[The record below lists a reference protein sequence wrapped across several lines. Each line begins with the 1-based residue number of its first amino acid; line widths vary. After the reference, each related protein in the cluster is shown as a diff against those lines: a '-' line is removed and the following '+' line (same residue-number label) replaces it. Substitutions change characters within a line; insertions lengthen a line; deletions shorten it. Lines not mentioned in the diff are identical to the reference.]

1 MSSRISVLVVDDHQD
16 SRVRLV
22 EALLQHGFEVD
33 EAENGTKA
41 ASKIKREAF
50 DVVITNISMPHG
62 NGIELLNKV
71 KKLNAQIRVFLMS
84 DYPDLYA
91 EYQGFEL
98 ADAVFRKP
106 VDLVEV
112 VRAVQ
117 KGSGPVVVSSLV
129 A

>member
-1 MSSRISVLVVDDHQD
+1 M
-16 SRVRLV
+16 